1 MESTEKKPNS
11 FQIWLAEFLKKYFG
25 LVLFVIVLVFFTA
38 AYYLIISPKFEEA
51 TVFISD
57 KTLEEQKKYNETVQK
72 LIDLGSLNRSY
83 KKIDPKLVK
92 KVEDF
97 LPSEYVQEQL
107 FLELEQVIIKNG
119 YKVNSI
125 AVEKELGNSVGAA
138 NKNVGK
144 VKVKISVSAVNYLDF
159 KKLLS
164 IMESNVRL
172 MDIEKLDFQPG
183 DQTADF
189 DFYTYYLKDN

>member
-1 MESTEKKPNS
+1 MENIEKKPNN

-107 FLELEQVIIKNG
+107 FLELEQELQEEFILIIN
-119 YKVNSI
+119 
-125 AVEKELGNSVGAA
+125 
-138 NKNVGK
+138 
-144 VKVKISVSAVNYLDF
+144 
-159 KKLLS
+159 
-164 IMESNVRL
+164 
-172 MDIEKLDFQPG
+172 
-183 DQTADF
+183 
-189 DFYTYYLKDN
+189 

>member
-1 MESTEKKPNS
+1 MENLEKKPNN

-25 LVLFVIVLVFFTA
+25 LVLFVFVLLLSLA
-38 AYYLIISPKFEEA
+38 AYYLVISPKFKEA
-51 TVFISD
+51 VSIISAD
-57 KTLEEQKKYNETVQK
+57 TLEQQKKYNEVAQK
-72 LIDLGSLNRSY
+72 LVDLSSLNRSY
-83 KKIDPKLVK
+83 KKIDPKLVE
-92 KVEDF
+92 KVEEF

-119 YKVNSI
+119 YTVNSI
-125 AVEKELGNSVGAA
+125 SVEKELGNSVGVAS
-138 NKNVGK
+138 KNIGR
-144 VKVKISVSAVNYLDF
+144 VKVKISVSAVDYLDF

-172 MDIEKLDFQPG
+172 MDIEKLTFSPG

-189 DFYTYYLKDN
+189 DFYTYYLKAN

>member
-1 MESTEKKPNS
+1 MEIIEKKPNN
-11 FQIWLAEFLKKYFG
+11 FQIWLAGFLKKYFG
-25 LVLFVIVLVFFTA
+25 LVLFLFVVLISVA
-38 AYYLIISPKFEEA
+38 AYYLIIAPKFKEA
-51 TVFISD
+51 TVTISAE
-57 KTLEEQKKYNETVQK
+57 TLEQQKKYNEVVQK
-72 LIDLGSLNRSY
+72 LIDLSSLNRSY

-92 KVEDF
+92 KVEEF

-119 YKVNSI
+119 YTVNSI
-125 AVEKELGNSVGAA
+125 SIEKELGNSIGVA
-138 NKNVGK
+138 NKSVGK

-172 MDIEKLDFQPG
+172 MDIEKLTFEPA

-189 DFYTYYLKDN
+189 DFYTYYLKAN

>member
-1 MESTEKKPNS
+1 MENIEKKPNN

-119 YKVNSI
+119 YTVNSI

>member
-1 MESTEKKPNS
+1 MENIEKKPNS

-25 LVLFVIVLVFFTA
+25 LVLFVVVLIFFVS
-38 AYYLIISPKFEEA
+38 AYYFVISPKFKAA
-51 TVFISD
+51 TISISE
-57 KTLEEQKKYNETVQK
+57 KTLEERKKYNETVQK

-83 KKIDPKLVK
+83 QKIDPKLVK
-92 KVEDF
+92 RVEDF

-119 YKVNSI
+119 YTVNSI
-125 AVEKELGNSVGAA
+125 AVEKELGNSIGAA

-172 MDIEKLDFQPG
+172 MDVERLNFQPG

-189 DFYTYYLKDN
+189 DFYTYYLKAN